1 MIYPKNAKILQNIQ
15 INQCDHINILKG
27 KNHMTVSIDTGNA
40 FNKIQH
46 SLMIKKTQNRGKE
59 KTFLNIIKALHEKPK
74 DNVNS
79 MVKS

>member
-1 MIYPKNAKILQNIQ
+1 
-15 INQCDHINILKG
+15 
-27 KNHMTVSIDTGNA
+27 
-40 FNKIQH
+40 
-46 SLMIKKTQNRGKE
+46 MIKKTQNRGKE